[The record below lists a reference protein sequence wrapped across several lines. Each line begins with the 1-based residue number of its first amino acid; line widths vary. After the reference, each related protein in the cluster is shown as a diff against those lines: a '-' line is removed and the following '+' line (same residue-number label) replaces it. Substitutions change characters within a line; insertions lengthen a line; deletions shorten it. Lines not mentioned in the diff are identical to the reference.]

1 MTLTK
6 KTYQV
11 PQVDIMDVQAAK
23 VILHSL
29 GIGDDPVNGKIA
41 E

>member
-23 VILHSL
+23 VILYSF
-29 GIGDDPVNGKIA
+29 GIGGPGSGKIA